1 MNKLYP
7 LIAAI
12 AVICAITLS
21 SCDKEEK
28 DPTKFN
34 GDEVPFDSKSDREYL
49 EQTANTFLS
58 YFNPSDQ
65 RASLIALNEFVN
77 LCYDYTFPDNYVD
90 DRYYDLQKA
99 AAHYAKAAA
108 ESDYTAMSRATTE
121 FVYSLARFKGL
132 YQANSKTRT
141 WDKIEDRDHIDFR
154 FWIGSTE
161 YNLTLQGNGGSWSD
175 SYTNDQHTYLV
186 EMPKNMTL
194 NMYSGSTQPYKS
206 LMNATITSDVK
217 NNEYANIK
225 VNGLFANIVV
235 ETSIRAT
242 SAKITENTV
251 VSAEYSGSQPRTKL
265 VASETILSGHDL
277 CNAAVWDKIIQDD
290 NDQHKSS
297 LIGDI
302 VSQCQNTL
310 MVLDRVQLKSSAT
323 DITALIDYP
332 DGYWDKTNSPNPEQ
346 SSKDAAAYLSST
358 YTTKMYYA
366 GADKVLRGTVGWE
379 AYQASDVPSYEEWGI
394 RPTITLASDG
404 SVTDFE
410 SFFGNGRFFSVERNF
425 QTLMNGYK
433 QYWK

>member
-12 AVICAITLS
+12 ATICAITLS

-28 DPTKFN
+28 SPIEFPGN
-34 GDEVPFDSKSDREYL
+34 EVPFDSKSDREYL

-58 YFNPSDQ
+58 YFNANDQ
-65 RASLIALNEFVN
+65 RSSLTALNEFVK
-77 LCYDYTFPDNYVD
+77 LCYEYTLPDNYVD
-90 DRYYDLQKA
+90 DRYYDLHKA
-99 AAHYAKAAA
+99 AASYAKAAA
-108 ESDYTAMSRATTE
+108 ESDYTTMSRATTE

-132 YQANSKTRT
+132 YQANSNTRT

-175 SYTNDQHTYLV
+175 SYTNAEHTYLV

-194 NMYSGSTQPYKS
+194 NMYAGSTKPYTS
-206 LMNATITSDVK
+206 LMSATITSDVK
-217 NNEYANIK
+217 NNEYANVK
-225 VNGLFANIVV
+225 VNGIFANIVV

-242 SAKITENTV
+242 STKITETTV
-251 VSAEYSGSQPRTKL
+251 VSAEYTSDRPRTQL
-265 VASETILSGHDL
+265 VASETVVSGHDL
-277 CNAAVWDKIIQDD
+277 CNAAVWDKIIQDK

-302 VSQCQNTL
+302 VNLCENTL
-310 MVLDRVQLKSSAT
+310 LVLDRVQLKSSAS
-323 DITALIDYP
+323 DVTALIDYP
-332 DGYWDKTNSPNPEQ
+332 DGYWDKTNSPDPEQ

-358 YTTKMYYA
+358 YITKMYYA
-366 GADKVLRGTVGWE
+366 GQKNVLRGTIGWE
-379 AYQASDVPSYEEWGI
+379 AYQDSDVPSDEEWAI

-410 SFFGNGRFFSVERNF
+410 SFFGKGRFFSVERKF
-425 QTLMNGYK
+425 QDLMNGYK
-433 QYWK
+433 QIWK